1 MKRLLFLFVVSLS
14 IAVAD
19 VSVGKSLSQGNVTIL
34 LTKYSNRPFPDVSGV
49 PQVAPELLR
58 EGVTVFVTSSNQ
70 ATTSFKITINYR
82 DGDSVLTMTTYADR
96 SDSLDSKGASATF
109 EIGSAAIASIKVDE
123 LVRQSS
129 SEFTE

>member
-70 ATTSFKITINYR
+70 ATTSFNYICA
-82 DGDSVLTMTTYADR
+82 G
-96 SDSLDSKGASATF
+96 
-109 EIGSAAIASIKVDE
+109 
-123 LVRQSS
+123 
-129 SEFTE
+129 